1 MDNKYT
7 ILELTDIAKEIR
19 KDILLSISEAG
30 SGHTG
35 GSLGLAD
42 VFTSL
47 YFNILNHNPQNPNY
61 NNRDRLILSIGHVA
75 PVLYA
80 ALANAGYF
88 SKSELLSLRKLGTRL
103 QGHPGKNHNLPGI
116 ELSSGSL
123 GQGLSIS
130 VGLALSAKSDKKKWK
145 VYTILGDGELQEGSI
160 WEAAMSA
167 AHYKLN
173 NLIALVDR
181 NHVQI
186 DGQTN
191 KVMDIEPLAEKW
203 KAFGWNVLNCN
214 GNNIAE
220 IIDTYKIANSEKT
233 KPTVIIAETVMGKGV
248 PEIEGNYLWHGKA
261 PSKEQAKLFINSLR

>member
-191 KVMDIEPLAEKW
+191 KVMNIEPLAEKW

>member
-47 YFNILNHNPQNPNY
+47 YFNILNHNPQKPNY

-191 KVMDIEPLAEKW
+191 KVMNIEPLAEKW

>member
-130 VGLALSAKSDKKKWK
+130 VGC
-145 VYTILGDGELQEGSI
+145 SI
-160 WEAAMSA
+160 ISSIF
-167 AHYKLN
+167 Y
-173 NLIALVDR
+173 
-181 NHVQI
+181 
-186 DGQTN
+186 
-191 KVMDIEPLAEKW
+191 
-203 KAFGWNVLNCN
+203 
-214 GNNIAE
+214 
-220 IIDTYKIANSEKT
+220 IIS
-233 KPTVIIAETVMGKGV
+233 V
-248 PEIEGNYLWHGKA
+248 
-261 PSKEQAKLFINSLR
+261 FF